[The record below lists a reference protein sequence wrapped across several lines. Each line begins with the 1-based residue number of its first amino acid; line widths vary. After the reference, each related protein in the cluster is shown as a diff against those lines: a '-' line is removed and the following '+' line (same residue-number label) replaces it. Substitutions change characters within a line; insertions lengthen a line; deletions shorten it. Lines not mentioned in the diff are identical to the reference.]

1 MLDRELVPS
10 PLIVSGFGNN
20 GDVNNLKST
29 NVSHLIVGLFPII
42 WPLLGKFHGFR
53 PKGEFFIRLQV
64 YEWIGNF
71 SKRSTVK
78 CSGKLSFFG
87 LKKKQKGQ
95 IIDRFCGCKRVTNT
109 WLRDLFMIC
118 KNSAFTAVRGG
129 VICQ

>member
-42 WPLLGKFHGFR
+42 WPLSGSSMASAR
-53 PKGEFFIRLQV
+53 NENFFIRVQV

-87 LKKKQKGQ
+87 LKKKQKRQ